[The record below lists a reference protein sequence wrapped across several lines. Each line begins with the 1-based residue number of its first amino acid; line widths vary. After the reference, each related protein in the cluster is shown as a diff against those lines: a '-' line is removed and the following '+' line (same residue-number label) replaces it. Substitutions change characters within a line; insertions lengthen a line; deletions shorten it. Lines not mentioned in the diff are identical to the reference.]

1 MGDAVA
7 TSAAARSSLQALFT
21 AFIIACGITHLGG
34 LLTLW
39 WPYYTAEGIGT
50 AMTAFISLA
59 SAVIFWLLMPQ
70 LAAIPS
76 PAAAEAMNLRL
87 LDEARRRE
95 EADRSAR

>member
-7 TSAAARSSLQALFT
+7 TFGGGALVVAGPLHGFHNCLRHHPPWRPPD
-21 AFIIACGITHLGG
+21 AG
-34 LLTLW
+34 